1 MHFYL
6 QIGYSYISIAYHSN
20 AKMISNFILYLS
32 LLAYV
37 LLLVTALEKM
47 IWFVSHVFIIYYLH
61 TPSPFN

>member
-20 AKMISNFILYLS
+20 AKMISNFILYPS
-32 LLAYV
+32 LLAYI
-37 LLLVTALEKM
+37 LLLVTALEK
-47 IWFVSHVFIIYYLH
+47 ICFVSHVFIIYYLH